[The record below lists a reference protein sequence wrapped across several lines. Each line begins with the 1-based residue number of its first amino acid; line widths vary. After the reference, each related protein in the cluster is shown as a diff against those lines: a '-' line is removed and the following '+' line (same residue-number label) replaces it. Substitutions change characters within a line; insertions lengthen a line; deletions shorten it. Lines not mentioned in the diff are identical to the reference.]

1 NYSYDS
7 CNQNLVLGGGI
18 MTGAVKLSLTKGSSW
33 FTSLQFAISGD
44 TQIGGVSTSL
54 SYSSGTPNAGKIRL
68 VGGSCSIESP
78 STITAPT
85 GGTCYTLTVKTQSS
99 SDDYTFTG
107 HVGEGL
113 NLAKQG
119 EGKQSFVGDLS
130 KFNGDVE
137 VKGGTLVMT
146 SSTENSITLDDTS
159 NTSTLKATSLSISG
173 GATLESNLT
182 VKVRGAFVSK
192 AYVSDLVGTAA
203 AATLLLGDAVGTTA
217 TTNPVASLSANTDLS
232 DVASLNMETTVDLG
246 GKSLTLWSGTKE
258 LTLSDSMFE
267 LQTNGTYKVTLFTNI
282 GALSG
287 LDSDSVSADTKF
299 TTQQGWLSDGV
310 TLSKVTGDNG
320 VNLVLANIQYIPEP
334 TTATLALLGLMGL
347 CARRRRQ
354 K

>member
-1 NYSYDS
+1 MS
-7 CNQNLVLGGGI
+7 
-18 MTGAVKLSLTKGSSW
+18 GAVKLSLTKGSNW

-44 TQIGGVSTSL
+44 TQIGGVGTSL
-54 SYSSGTPNAGKIRL
+54 IYPAGDPNDGKIRL
-68 VGGSCSIESP
+68 AGGSCTIESP

-85 GGTCYTLTVKTQSS
+85 DDTRYTLTVKTQGS
-99 SDDYTFTG
+99 SDVYTFTG

-130 KFNGDVE
+130 KFNGDLE

-146 SSTENSITLDDTS
+146 SSTQNSITLDDNS

-182 VKVRGAFVSK
+182 VKVSGAFVSK

-217 TTNPVASLSANTDLS
+217 TTNSVASLSANTDLS
-232 DVASLNMETTVDLG
+232 DVVNLDMEATVDLG
-246 GKSLTLWSGTKE
+246 GKSLTLWNGTKE

-282 GALSG
+282 GTLTG
-287 LDSDSVSADTKF
+287 LDSDSVSAKTKF

-310 TLSKVTGDNG
+310 TLSTVTGDNG